1 MARRVKESGKA
12 SHRRCHTAAI
22 GIHPSAGFPKGKP
35 NPHST
40 AADVSHH
47 RRAYYYI
54 LRAYSVR
61 KEELSPLSV
70 IGRIYTVVSFTFK
83 EPAKSISQPFDLS
96 LVSDRLSPSHLR
108 VCWVLTPFFFPL
120 LCSPAKAEGQ
130 QQASS
135 DERNAPIITYH
146 QSP

>member
-47 RRAYYYI
+47 RRAYYYYYYI

-83 EPAKSISQPFDLS
+83 EPAKSISQPFGLS
-96 LVSDRLSPSHLR
+96 LVSDRLPPSHLR
-108 VCWVLTPFFFPL
+108 VCWVLNPLFFFFFASLQP
-120 LCSPAKAEGQ
+120 CEGGGS
-130 QQASS
+130 ATGF
-135 DERNAPIITYH
+135 E
-146 QSP
+146 